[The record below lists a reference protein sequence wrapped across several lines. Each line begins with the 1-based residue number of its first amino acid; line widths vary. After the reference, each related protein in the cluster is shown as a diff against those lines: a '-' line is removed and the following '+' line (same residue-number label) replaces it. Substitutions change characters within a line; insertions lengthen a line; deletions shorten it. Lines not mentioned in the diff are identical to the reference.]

1 MAGPARS
8 TSLETQQI
16 VYTVERLE
24 NHKGTIPP
32 DKAIA
37 LGSLES
43 K

>member
-24 NHKGTIPP
+24 KYFLIDGKPM
-32 DKAIA
+32 A
-37 LGSLES
+37 G
-43 K
+43 